1 MCAPSDE
8 MVLLVCVL
16 VAITGIV
23 VGGRCGVSVILGQPV
38 DCTSLHIGELFFTV
52 SIAVSNELI
61 LLIGSKLY

>member
-16 VAITGIV
+16 VITGIV
-23 VGGRCGVSVILGQPV
+23 VEGRCGVSVILEQPV
-38 DCTSLHIGELFFTV
+38 DCTSLHIGELFFTA